1 MEKKSHERSTA
12 VRGRLP
18 AGPWLVRAP
27 EPVPTAPAVRVVAVL
42 YEEESMSLAAIE
54 VREAQGVPEQ
64 QSNLTSGY
72 LSMVPASVEMRGR
85 FRAKANYYK
94 NGTLS
99 PAPQ

>member
-1 MEKKSHERSTA
+1 
-12 VRGRLP
+12 
-18 AGPWLVRAP
+18 
-27 EPVPTAPAVRVVAVL
+27 
-42 YEEESMSLAAIE
+42 MSLAAIE